1 MLLGTELAIFILIL
15 FLDVL
20 VVQFVDCRP
29 LAGNVAL
36 MQGRQGT
43 SQNYFRFS
51 RVDFEIDFLK
61 AVPVVDDV
69 IPKGFPLQG
78 SVEQL
83 PYEIVVWPFVELYRT
98 DVVDQIDKLKGHFV
112 AQHLRSQS
120 FFQLLSREV
129 HFLAFL
135 GGGKGTSAFLAQGN
149 FPSRR

>member
-78 SVEQL
+78 SVVQL
-83 PYEIVVWPFVELYRT
+83 PDGIVVWPSVELYRT
-98 DVVDQIDKLKGHFV
+98 HVVDQIDKLKGHFV